1 MKRYLILALLVCDS
15 GVAQNLGETVSVYD
29 NPCEALLLKEAARL
43 HRDLA
48 SIREQWRLDAKNA
61 FDKQALTPKQRQA
74 ADKLFASSMIKFGD
88 DLVKTTGM
96 PGTLEAIAALP
107 AVDAHACADE
117 KGLRRAGDASVA
129 AYKAGL
135 DKMLES
141 VAPTAEIAKA
151 TDR

>member
-1 MKRYLILALLVCDS
+1 MKRLLILGLLVCNS
-15 GVAQNLGETVSVYD
+15 IVAQNLGETVSVYD

-43 HRDLA
+43 RHDLA

-61 FDKQALTPKQRQA
+61 FDKQALTPKQRLS
-74 ADKLFASSMIKFGD
+74 ADKLFAISMIKFGD

-96 PGTLEAIAALP
+96 PGSLEAVAALP

-117 KGLRRAGDASVA
+117 KALRRAGDASVA
-129 AYKAGL
+129 AYKTGL

-141 VAPTAEIAKA
+141 IAPTAAIVKA
-151 TDR
+151 TDK